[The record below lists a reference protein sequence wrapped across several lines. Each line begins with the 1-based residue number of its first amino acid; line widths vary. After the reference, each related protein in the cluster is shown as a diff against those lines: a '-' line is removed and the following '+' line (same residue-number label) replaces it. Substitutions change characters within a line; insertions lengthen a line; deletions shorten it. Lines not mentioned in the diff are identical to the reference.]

1 MNKTPVRPRF
11 CLCLCTQPHTH
22 ASSECEGYKLSD
34 LPHLLRQIL
43 DTVRG
48 RLDRGEVSVTVLDPV
63 STEGMTL
70 DKDLDA
76 LTDDV
81 RQRMLKVFQQD
92 S

>member
-1 MNKTPVRPRF
+1 M
-11 CLCLCTQPHTH
+11 
-22 ASSECEGYKLSD
+22 
-34 LPHLLRQIL
+34 RQIL

-76 LTDDV
+76 LTDGLV
-81 RQRMLKVFQQD
+81 KVHEVLG
-92 S
+92 